1 MATNPFDDEEGEFVA
16 LVNEE
21 KQYSLWPTFAPVP
34 DGWSV
39 VHGPAARADVLAY
52 IESVWTDLRPAS
64 LVARMDG
71 VRG

>member
-1 MATNPFDDEEGEFVA
+1 VTTNPFDDESGEFIA

-34 DGWSV
+34 EGWTV
-39 VHGPAARADVLAY
+39 VHGPAVRADVLAF
-52 IESVWTDLRPAS
+52 IESAWTDLRPAS

-71 VRG
+71 VSA

>member
-1 MATNPFDDEEGEFVA
+1 MSTNPFDDEDGEFVA

-34 DGWSV
+34 DGWTV
-39 VHGPAARADVLAY
+39 AHGPGRRADVLAF

-64 LVARMDG
+64 LVARMESA
-71 VRG
+71 R

>member
-1 MATNPFDDEEGEFVA
+1 VATNPFDDEEGEFVA

-21 KQYSLWPTFAPVP
+21 KQHSLWP

-39 VHGPAARADVLAY
+39 VHGPAARADVLAF
-52 IESVWTDLRPAS
+52 IESAWTDLRPAS

-71 VRG
+71 VRA